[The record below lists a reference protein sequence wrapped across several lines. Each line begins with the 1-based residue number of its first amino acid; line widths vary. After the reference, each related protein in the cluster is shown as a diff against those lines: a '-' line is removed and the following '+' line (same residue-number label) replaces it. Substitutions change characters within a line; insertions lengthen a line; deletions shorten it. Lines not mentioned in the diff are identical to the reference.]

1 MASATT
7 ATLEHLNPKKTTK
20 NTKPKTTKNTKPKT
34 TKNTKPKTTKNTK
47 PKTTKNTKPKTKTKK
62 TFFYCGSIF
71 MHV

>member
-7 ATLEHLNPKKTTK
+7 ATLEHLNPK
-20 NTKPKTTKNTKPKT
+20 KTTKNTKPKT